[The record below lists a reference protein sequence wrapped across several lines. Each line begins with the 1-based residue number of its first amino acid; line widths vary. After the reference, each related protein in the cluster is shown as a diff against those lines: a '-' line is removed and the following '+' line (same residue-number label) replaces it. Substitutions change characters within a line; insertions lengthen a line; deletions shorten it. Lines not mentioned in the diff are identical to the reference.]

1 MRPLLL
7 RGKPTATA
15 HIYLCNTVARL
26 FKLMVSNPMVCI
38 RPYCFSLCQTV
49 WCETC
54 TKLRI
59 KMEPQGHSESLQKIS
74 RSVGK
79 EDVDCS

>member
-1 MRPLLL
+1 MRQTN
-7 RGKPTATA
+7 RGKP
-15 HIYLCNTVARL
+15 IDLCNTGARV
-26 FKLMVSNPMVCI
+26 FKLMVSIPMVCI

-49 WCETC
+49 WCETF

-74 RSVGK
+74 SVGK
-79 EDVDCS
+79 EEVDCS